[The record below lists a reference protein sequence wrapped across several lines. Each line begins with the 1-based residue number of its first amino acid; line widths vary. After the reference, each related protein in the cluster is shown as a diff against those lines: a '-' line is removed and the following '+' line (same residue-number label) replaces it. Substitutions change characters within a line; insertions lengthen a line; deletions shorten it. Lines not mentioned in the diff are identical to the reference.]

1 MPTGSEGEKR
11 LADEDARAI
20 MVVKIVTGEA
30 SETLPDD
37 ARDP

>member
-1 MPTGSEGEKR
+1 VPTGPKSEKR
-11 LADEDARAI
+11 PADEDARAI
-20 MVVKIVTGEA
+20 MVAEIATGEA